1 MTTSTN
7 AGSIMGDHHLF
18 RRVARS
24 AGLMSTVIKPSAK
37 AYDGHIDFGRRA
49 LLRSGVAAGG
59 LVAVSAMTTWS
70 QPAQAEISITLDRAN
85 FQPLPIAIADFGGDP
100 ELGARIAGVVAAD
113 LKRCGYFAPIDRAAF
128 PPGPID
134 FDAVPSFEA
143 WRAVNAQ
150 ALATGRVTREGG
162 RLRTAYRL
170 WDITTGQQMTGQQ
183 FVTDANNWR
192 RVGHII
198 ADSILTRLTG
208 LKGMFDARIVYVD
221 ESGPRDQRRKRL
233 AIMDTDGANMRY
245 LTRGEESVVTPRFAP
260 GTADVTYMSQARG
273 AQPRVHVLNIDT
285 GQRQVVGNFPD
296 MTSSPR
302 FSPDGQ
308 SIALSLQQGGNANI
322 YLMNLGSRTTTRL
335 TSASAIDTSPSFSP
349 DGSRIAF
356 ESDRGGVQQIYVMP
370 ASGGEAQRISFGEGR
385 YSQPVWS
392 PRGDFIAF
400 TRQKAG
406 MFAIGVMKPDGSGER
421 ILTEGFHN
429 EGPTW
434 APNGQFLMFFRD
446 PGGEGGSKLYM
457 TDITGRV
464 EAPIRTS
471 GFASDPGWSQVLS
484 EMK

>member
-1 MTTSTN
+1 
-7 AGSIMGDHHLF
+7 MGIDHLF
-18 RRVARS
+18 RRAAKLKDGVLPPSGAVEAVADPARRTLLK
-24 AGLMSTVIKPSAK
+24 AGATL
-37 AYDGHIDFGRRA
+37 
-49 LLRSGVAAGG
+49 SGVAA
-59 LVAVSAMTTWS
+59 ASAFATFAS
-70 QPAQAEISITLDRAN
+70 PARAEIAITLDRAD
-85 FQPLPIAIADFGGDP
+85 FQPLPIAIADFGGDAD
-100 ELGARIAGVVAAD
+100 LGARIAGVVAAD
-113 LKRCGYFAPIDRAAF
+113 LKRCGYFAPLDRGVFPAA
-128 PPGPID
+128 PID
-134 FDAVPSFEA
+134 FDAAPPFPA
-143 WRAVNAQ
+143 WQAINAQ
-150 ALATGRVTREGG
+150 ALATGRVSRDGG

-170 WDITTGQQMTGQQ
+170 WDVTAGQQMTGQQ
-183 FVTDANNWR
+183 FVTEANNWR

-221 ESGPRDQRRKRL
+221 ESGSRDQRRKRL
-233 AIMDTDGANMRY
+233 AIMDTDGANMRF

-260 GTADVTYMSQARG
+260 GTGDVTYMSQARG

-302 FSPDGQ
+302 FSPNGQ

-322 YLMNLGSRTTTRL
+322 YLINLASRSTMRL
-335 TSASAIDTSPSFSP
+335 TSSNAIDTSPSFSP
-349 DGSRIAF
+349 DGGRIAF
-356 ESDRGGVQQIYVMP
+356 ESDRGGGQQIYVMP
-370 ASGGEAQRISFGEGR
+370 AAGGEAQRISFGEGR

-392 PRGDFIAF
+392 PRGDLIAF
-400 TRQKAG
+400 TRQKGG
-406 MFAIGVMKPDGSGER
+406 MFSIGVMKADGSGER

-464 EAPIRTS
+464 EAPIRTA

-484 EMK
+484 EMR

>member
-1 MTTSTN
+1 MAT
-7 AGSIMGDHHLF
+7 DHLF
-18 RRVARS
+18 HRVARS
-24 AGLMSTVIKPSAK
+24 AGLILPSAG
-37 AYDGHIDFGRRA
+37 AGEGLVDPGRRA
-49 LLRSGVAAGG
+49 LLRGGVAAGG
-59 LVAVSAMTTWS
+59 LAAVSAVTTWA
-70 QPAQAEISITLDRAN
+70 QPARAEISITLDRAN

-100 ELGARIAGVVAAD
+100 DLGARIAGVVAAD
-113 LKRCGYFAPIDRAAF
+113 LKRCGYFAPLDRGAF
-128 PPGPID
+128 PPGPIE
-134 FDAVPSFEA
+134 FDAVPAFQA
-143 WRAVNAQ
+143 WQAINAQ
-150 ALATGRVTREGG
+150 ALATGRVSRDGG

-170 WDITTGQQMTGQQ
+170 WDVSAGQQMTGQQ

-198 ADSILTRLTG
+198 ADSILSRLTG

-233 AIMDTDGANMRY
+233 AIMDTDGANMRF

-260 GTADVTYMSQARG
+260 NSAEVTYMSQARG
-273 AQPRVHVLNIDT
+273 SQPRVQVLNIDT
-285 GQRQVVGNFPD
+285 GQRQMVGNFPD

-302 FSPDGQ
+302 FSPNGQ
-308 SIALSLQQGGNANI
+308 SIVLSLQQGGNANI

-349 DGSRIAF
+349 DGARIAF
-356 ESDRGGVQQIYVMP
+356 ESDRGGGQQIYVMSG
-370 ASGGEAQRISFGEGR
+370 SGGDAQRISFGEGR

-484 EMK
+484 EMR